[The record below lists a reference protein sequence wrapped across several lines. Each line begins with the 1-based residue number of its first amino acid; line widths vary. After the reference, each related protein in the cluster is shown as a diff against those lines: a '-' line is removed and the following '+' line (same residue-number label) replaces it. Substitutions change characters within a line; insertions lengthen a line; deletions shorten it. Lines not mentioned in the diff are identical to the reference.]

1 MLLMREEVMAERIGL
16 IGVGAMGG
24 PMGHNLLKA
33 GHALMIYS
41 RTRTR
46 PEVEQLLQ
54 AGATYAA
61 SPAEIGRHANAVI
74 TMVGNADDARE
85 VTQALLG
92 TMARGGMIIGMETI
106 DPATRRA
113 LEAQAAAKEVAYLDA
128 PVSGGTIG
136 AERGALTIMVGST
149 PEAFARARPIL
160 GALGTNVY
168 HCGPIG
174 TGAVAKLSNN
184 WIYLASMVTV
194 VQSARMAQRVTLDE
208 AATHEIWL
216 KSTGDCVAVRTRV
229 PFHRV
234 VQNNPVDHGY
244 RPGYPIEHALKDLR
258 LIESSAR
265 ELGVS
270 TLGMPEVISVY
281 AQAVQRGLAK
291 QDISAIAEV
300 MP

>member
-1 MLLMREEVMAERIGL
+1 MAERIGF
-16 IGVGAMGG
+16 IGIGAMGG
-24 PMGHNLLKA
+24 PMGQNLLKA
-33 GHALMIYS
+33 GYALLIYS

-46 PEVEQLLQ
+46 PEVEQLVQ
-54 AGATYAA
+54 AGATYVS
-61 SPAEIGRHANAVI
+61 SPAEVGRGTSVVI

-85 VTQALLG
+85 VTRGLLS
-92 TMARGGMIIGMETI
+92 TMAGGGMIIGMETI
-106 DPATRRA
+106 DPASRREV
-113 LEAQAAAKEVAYLDA
+113 EAEARAKGVAYLDA

-136 AERGALTIMVGST
+136 AEKGMLTIMVGGT
-149 PEAFARARPIL
+149 QEAFERARPIL
-160 GALGTNVY
+160 SVLGTNIY

-194 VQSARMAQRVTLDE
+194 VQAARMAQRAKLNE
-208 AATHEIWL
+208 ATTHEIWL

-229 PFHRV
+229 PFRNV
-234 VQNNPVDHGY
+234 VQNNPVDHDY
-244 RPGYPIEHALKDLR
+244 RPGYPIEHALKDLK
-258 LIESSAR
+258 LIESSAE

-270 TLGMPEVISVY
+270 TLGMPEVIAVY

-300 MP
+300 IR

>member
-1 MLLMREEVMAERIGL
+1 MAERIGL
-16 IGVGAMGG
+16 IGIGAMGG

-33 GHALMIYS
+33 GHALVIYS

-54 AGATYAA
+54 AGAIYAM
-61 SPAEIGRHANAVI
+61 SPAEVGHSASTVI

-85 VTQALLG
+85 VTQGVLSTL
-92 TMARGGMIIGMETI
+92 ARGSMIIGMETI

-113 LEAQAAAKEVAYLDA
+113 LEAQAAATGVAYLDA

-136 AERGALTIMVGST
+136 AERGTLTIMVGST
-149 PEAFARARPIL
+149 PEAFERARPIL
-160 GALGTNVY
+160 SALGANIY

-194 VQSARMAQRVTLDE
+194 VQAARMAQRVKLDE
-208 AATHEIWL
+208 ATTHEIWL

-229 PFHRV
+229 PFRNV
-234 VQNNPVDHGY
+234 VQNNPVDHDY
-244 RPGYPIEHALKDLR
+244 RPGYPIEHALKDLK
-258 LIESSAR
+258 LIESSTK
-265 ELGVS
+265 ELGIS

-281 AQAVQRGLAK
+281 EQAVNQGLAK
-291 QDISAIAEV
+291 KDISAIAEA
-300 MP
+300 MR

>member
-1 MLLMREEVMAERIGL
+1 MAEQIGF

-24 PMGHNLLKA
+24 PMGRNLLKA
-33 GHALMIYS
+33 GHALVIYS

-46 PEVEQLLQ
+46 PEVEQLIQ
-54 AGATYAA
+54 AGASYVA
-61 SPAEIGRHANAVI
+61 SPAEVGRGASMTI

-85 VTQALLG
+85 VTRGVLSTA
-92 TMARGGMIIGMETI
+92 ARGAMIIGMETI
-106 DPATRRA
+106 DPATRRGLE
-113 LEAQAAAKEVAYLDA
+113 LEADAKGVAYLDA

-136 AERGALTIMVGST
+136 AEKGTLTIMVGGT
-149 PEAFARARPIL
+149 QEAFERARPIL
-160 GALGTNVY
+160 SALGTNIY

-194 VQSARMAQRVTLDE
+194 VQAARMAQRAKLNE
-208 AATHEIWL
+208 ATTHEIWL

-229 PFHRV
+229 PFRNV
-234 VQNNPVDHGY
+234 VQNNPVDHDY
-244 RPGYPIEHALKDLR
+244 RPGYPIEHALKDLK
-258 LIESSAR
+258 LIESSAE
-265 ELGVS
+265 ELGIS
-270 TLGMPEVISVY
+270 TLGMPEVIAVY

-300 MP
+300 IR

>member
-1 MLLMREEVMAERIGL
+1 MAERIGL

-33 GHALMIYS
+33 GHGLVIYS

-46 PEVEQLLQ
+46 PEVEQLVQ
-54 AGATYAA
+54 AGAICAT
-61 SPAEIGRHANAVI
+61 SPAEVGHGASAVI

-85 VTQALLG
+85 VTQGVLS

-106 DPATRRA
+106 DPATRR
-113 LEAQAAAKEVAYLDA
+113 EMEAAAQTKGIAYLDA

-136 AERGALTIMVGST
+136 AERGTLTIMVGST
-149 PEAFARARPIL
+149 PEAFERARPIL
-160 GALGTNVY
+160 SALGTNIY

-194 VQSARMAQRVTLDE
+194 VQSARMAQCVKLDE

-229 PFHRV
+229 PFHKV
-234 VQNNPVDHGY
+234 VPNNPVDHDF
-244 RPGYPIEHALKDLR
+244 RPGYPIEHALKDLK

-281 AQAVQRGLAK
+281 EQAVKQGLAK
-291 QDISAIAEV
+291 KDISAIAEV
-300 MP
+300 IR